1 MILLIGGQKGGTGKT
16 SISTGIAAAL
26 SQAGRSVIII
36 DTDEQKSALKWV
48 TCREKLDA
56 PLVLGVGR
64 SGDIA
69 ELAMQFADKF
79 DEVIIDVAGVDSTSL
94 RSGLV
99 VADWLYTP
107 VAPSLLD
114 TDTLYTVDSLVG
126 QASML
131 NKRLKGRIVFNRT
144 DARPKDVEETKEDLA
159 DLQHL
164 TFSDAILRQRKI
176 WMRAYKAGKG
186 VLECSDA
193 KAKLELGTLVS
204 EIYALDPNLLVA
216 AKRSRHLSS
225 SKQSVAQASA

>member
-26 SQAGRSVIII
+26 SQAGKSVIVI

-48 TCREKLDA
+48 TCREKTKQ

-69 ELAMQFADKF
+69 ELAMQFSGKF
-79 DEVIIDVAGVDSTSL
+79 DEVIIDVAGVDSASL

-126 QASML
+126 QAAIL
-131 NKRLKGRIVFNRT
+131 NKRLRGRIVFNRT
-144 DARPKDVEETKEDLA
+144 DARPKDVEETRA
-159 DLQHL
+159 DLSDLKHL
-164 TFSDAILRQRKI
+164 MFSEAILRQRKI

-186 VLECSDA
+186 VMECSDA
-193 KAKLELGTLVS
+193 KAKLELA
-204 EIYALDPNLLVA
+204 ALMTELYDLDSNSLA
-216 AKRSRHLSS
+216 APRRSRTTKTQ
-225 SKQSVAQASA
+225 KQVAVQARA